1 MGNNLPGFN
10 APAAGFDAPFD
21 MLAACHERISNLLDI
36 IGRLQAHLPV
46 RGADSEAR
54 AAAVRILRYFDM
66 AGPKHHA
73 DEEAD
78 LFPLLESRA
87 ALSELLPKLRAD
99 HRDMEAAYAVFRPGL
114 VAVAEGDAVLWQQ
127 GPATHFCLLYRRH
140 IALEDAELIP
150 VASALI
156 SAAEQEQLGR
166 SMADRR
172 KTTS

>member
-1 MGNNLPGFN
+1 MGKSLPGFN

-21 MLAACHERISNLLDI
+21 MLAACHGRIVELLDI

-54 AAAVRILRYFDM
+54 SAAVRILRYFDI

-87 ALSELLPKLRAD
+87 APGGLLARLRAE
-99 HRDMEAAYAVFRPGL
+99 HRAMEDAYAALRPGL
-114 VAVAEGDAVLWQQ
+114 AAVAEGDVSRWQDQ
-127 GPATHFCLLYRRH
+127 PAMHFCQLYRQH
-140 IALEDAELIP
+140 IALEDGELFP
-150 VASALI
+150 AASRLLGP
-156 SAAEQEQLGR
+156 AEQEQLGR
-166 SMADRR
+166 SMAQRR
-172 KTTS
+172 KTST

>member
-1 MGNNLPGFN
+1 MGKNLPGFN

-21 MLAACHERISNLLDI
+21 MLAACHERIGNLLDI
-36 IGRLQAHLPV
+36 IMRLQAHLPA
-46 RGADSEAR
+46 RGADQEAR
-54 AAAVRILRYFDM
+54 AAATRILRYLDI

-87 ALSELLPKLRAD
+87 ALSGLLPRLRAD
-99 HRDMEAAYAVFRPGL
+99 HRDMEAAYAAFRPGL
-114 VAVAEGDAVLWQQ
+114 AAVAEGHVELWQDE
-127 GPATHFCLLYRRH
+127 PATHFCQLYRRH

-150 VASALI
+150 AASGLL
-156 SAAEQEQLGR
+156 SASEQEQLGR

-172 KTTS
+172 KTTP